1 MDTARERRERA
12 GMIEATANPHRGV
25 GFGIAATERTWTA
38 RTLRPS
44 MAGDFFFLILSIAV
58 LVVGA
63 EILVRGATRLAL
75 RVGMSPFVVGLTVVG
90 FGTSAP
96 ELAASIASARSGH
109 AEIAV
114 GNVIGSNIMNV
125 ALVLGVTAMIMP
137 IPVSRTVVQREVGI
151 TILASFVPYAA
162 LLSGGV
168 IGRGLGIA
176 MVTGLGI
183 FLGWTVL
190 ESRRDP
196 SLPVEVEEP
205 EIRPNTGLVHVLTDL
220 ALVVVGIAMLVFGA
234 GMLVDSASAIARALG
249 VSELVIG
256 LTIVAGGT
264 SAPELATS
272 LVAVTRG
279 RSDLGVGNILGSCVF
294 NLLGILGITAIVT
307 PVEVPREVFLFDL
320 PVMILTAV
328 ACLPIMFTGH
338 RINRWE
344 GVILTTGFVTYTVLL
359 FVGWPFP
366 ADRGAAAEIESTA
379 AMIYPSDDP
388 PRTAA
393 SIQPPPSTTSP
404 S

>member
-1 MDTARERRERA
+1 MVTD
-12 GMIEATANPHRGV
+12 
-25 GFGIAATERTWTA
+25 
-38 RTLRPS
+38 LLL
-44 MAGDFFFLILSIAV
+44 LILSIAV
-58 LVVGA
+58 LVAGA

-75 RVGMSPFVVGLTVVG
+75 RIGISPFVVGLTVVG

-125 ALVLGVTAMIMP
+125 ALVLGLTAIVMP

-151 TILASFVPYAA
+151 TIAASFVPYAA
-162 LLSGGV
+162 LATGGV
-168 IGRGLGIA
+168 IGRGLGAA
-176 MVTGLGI
+176 MVAGLLV
-183 FLGWTVL
+183 FLGWTFR

-196 SLPVEVEEP
+196 SLPVEVETPTDEP
-205 EIRPNTGLVHVLTDL
+205 RSGPLRVLVDL
-220 ALVVVGIAMLVFGA
+220 LFVAFGIGMLVVGA
-234 GMLVDSASAIARALG
+234 GILVDSASAIARALG

-272 LVAVTRG
+272 LVAVLRG

-294 NLLGILGITAIVT
+294 NLLGILGITAVLV
-307 PVEVPREVFLFDL
+307 PLEVPREVFLFDL

-344 GVILTTGFVTYTVLL
+344 GVALTAGFVAYTVML
-359 FVGWPFP
+359 FAGWPFP
-366 ADRGAAAEIESTA
+366 ADRGAAEPTQ
-379 AMIYPSDDP
+379 P
-388 PRTAA
+388 TAA
-393 SIQPPPSTTSP
+393 SIQAPPSTSSP

>member
-1 MDTARERRERA
+1 M
-12 GMIEATANPHRGV
+12 ATDL
-25 GFGIAATERTWTA
+25 
-38 RTLRPS
+38 TL
-44 MAGDFFFLILSIAV
+44 LILSIAV
-58 LVVGA
+58 LVAGA
-63 EILVRGATRLAL
+63 EILVRAATRLAL
-75 RVGMSPFVVGLTVVG
+75 RMGISPFVVGLTVVG

-96 ELAASIASARSGH
+96 ELAASIASARTGH

-125 ALVLGVTAMIMP
+125 ALVLGLTAIIMP

-151 TILASFVPYAA
+151 TIAASFVPYAA
-162 LLSGGV
+162 LLQGGV
-168 IGRGLGIA
+168 VGRGLGIL
-176 MVTGLGI
+176 MVAGLGL
-183 FLGWTVL
+183 FLGWTLL

-196 SLPVEVEEP
+196 SLPVEVEEAEVGP
-205 EIRPNTGLVHVLTDL
+205 RSGILHVLTDL
-220 ALVVVGIAMLVFGA
+220 GLVALGIAMLVFGA

-272 LVAVTRG
+272 LVAVMRG

-294 NLLGILGITAIVT
+294 NLLGILGITAIIT
-307 PVEVPREVFLFDL
+307 PLEIPRDVFVFDL
-320 PVMILTAV
+320 PVMILTAI

-338 RINRWE
+338 RINRFE
-344 GVILTTGFVTYTVLL
+344 GILLTAGFVTYTIML
-359 FVGWPFP
+359 FAGWPFP
-366 ADRGAAAEIESTA
+366 ADRGAPASPE
-379 AMIYPSDDP
+379 PSISSIATPMPTDDH
-388 PRTAA
+388 RTAA

>member
-1 MDTARERRERA
+1 M
-12 GMIEATANPHRGV
+12 ATD
-25 GFGIAATERTWTA
+25 
-38 RTLRPS
+38 LS
-44 MAGDFFFLILSIAV
+44 LLILSIAV
-58 LVVGA
+58 LVAGA

-75 RVGMSPFVVGLTVVG
+75 RVGISPFVVGLTVVG

-96 ELAASIASARSGH
+96 ELAASIASARTGH

-125 ALVLGVTAMIMP
+125 ALVLGLTAMIMP

-151 TILASFVPYAA
+151 TIATSFVPYAA
-162 LLSGGV
+162 LLSGGT
-168 IGRGLGIA
+168 IGRGLGVA
-176 MVTGLGI
+176 MVAGLGV
-183 FLGWTVL
+183 FLGWTFL

-205 EIRPNTGLVHVLTDL
+205 EVTPRSGVIHVLTDL
-220 ALVVVGIAMLVFGA
+220 GFVAFGIAMLVFGA
-234 GMLVDSASAIARALG
+234 GMLVDSASAIARELG

-272 LVAVTRG
+272 LVAVWRG

-294 NLLGILGITAIVT
+294 NVLGILGITAIVT
-307 PVEVPREVFLFDL
+307 PIDVPREVFVFDL
-320 PVMILTAV
+320 PIMILAAV

-344 GVILTTGFVTYTVLL
+344 GVLLTAGFVAYTVML
-359 FVGWPFP
+359 FAGWPFP
-366 ADRGAAAEIESTA
+366 ADRGDVSPDAATTSVVSPAGF
-379 AMIYPSDDP
+379 DDY
-388 PRTAA
+388 RTAA
-393 SIQPPPSTTSP
+393 SIQAPPSTSSP

>member
-1 MDTARERRERA
+1 M
-12 GMIEATANPHRGV
+12 ATDLLLLV
-25 GFGIAATERTWTA
+25 
-38 RTLRPS
+38 
-44 MAGDFFFLILSIAV
+44 LSIAV
-58 LVVGA
+58 LVAGA

-75 RVGMSPFVVGLTVVG
+75 RIGISPFVVGLTVVG

-96 ELAASIASARSGH
+96 ELAASIASARTGH

-125 ALVLGVTAMIMP
+125 ALVLGLTAMIMP

-151 TILASFVPYAA
+151 TIAASFVPYAA
-162 LLSGGV
+162 LLDGGL
-168 IGRGLGIA
+168 IGRGLGAA
-176 MVTGLGI
+176 MVAGLGL
-183 FLGWTVL
+183 FLGWTFL

-205 EIRPNTGLVHVLTDL
+205 ETAPGQGVHRVMMDLLLV
-220 ALVVVGIAMLVFGA
+220 AVGIAMLVFGA

-256 LTIVAGGT
+256 LTVVAGGT

-272 LVAVTRG
+272 LVAVWRG

-294 NLLGILGITAIVT
+294 NVLGILGITALVA

-338 RINRWE
+338 RISRWE
-344 GVILTTGFVTYTVLL
+344 GVLLTAGFLTYTIML
-359 FVGWPFP
+359 FAGWPFP
-366 ADRGAAAEIESTA
+366 ADRGEAISADQSPAVVVAPAS
-379 AMIYPSDDP
+379 PSADD
-388 PRTAA
+388 RTAA
-393 SIQPPPSTTSP
+393 SIQAPPSTSSP

>member
-1 MDTARERRERA
+1 MVTDLLLL
-12 GMIEATANPHRGV
+12 V
-25 GFGIAATERTWTA
+25 
-38 RTLRPS
+38 
-44 MAGDFFFLILSIAV
+44 LSIAV
-58 LVVGA
+58 LVAGA

-75 RVGMSPFVVGLTVVG
+75 RIGISPFVVGLTVVG

-96 ELAASIASARSGH
+96 ELAASIASVRAGH
-109 AEIAV
+109 PEIAI

-137 IPVSRTVVQREVGI
+137 IPVSRVVVQREVAI

-162 LLSGGV
+162 LLNGGV
-168 IGRGLGIA
+168 VGRGLGIA
-176 MVTGLGI
+176 MVSGLML
-183 FLGWTVL
+183 FLGWTFL

-196 SLPVEVEEP
+196 SLPVEVEVPSDEP
-205 EIRPNTGLVHVLTDL
+205 QAGLLRVLADL
-220 ALVVVGIAMLVFGA
+220 FLVAFGIVMLVVGA
-234 GMLVDSASAIARALG
+234 GLLVDSASAIARAMG
-249 VSELVIG
+249 VSELIIG

-272 LVAVTRG
+272 LVAVWRG

-294 NLLGILGITAIVT
+294 NLLGILGVTAIVM
-307 PVEVPREVFLFDL
+307 PIEVPPEVFVFDL

-338 RINRWE
+338 KIKRWE
-344 GVILTTGFVTYTVLL
+344 GVVLTVGFIVYTVLL

-366 ADRGAAAEIESTA
+366 ADRGSSEKPQSV
-379 AMIYPSDDP
+379 
-388 PRTAA
+388 AA
-393 SIQPPPSTTSP
+393 SIQAPPSTSSP

>member
-1 MDTARERRERA
+1 M
-12 GMIEATANPHRGV
+12 ATDLLLLV
-25 GFGIAATERTWTA
+25 
-38 RTLRPS
+38 
-44 MAGDFFFLILSIAV
+44 LSIAV
-58 LVVGA
+58 LVTGA

-75 RVGMSPFVVGLTVVG
+75 RIGISPFVVGLTVVG

-125 ALVLGVTAMIMP
+125 ALVLGLTAMIMP

-151 TILASFVPYAA
+151 TLAASFVPYAA
-162 LLSGGV
+162 LLNGGL
-168 IGRGLGIA
+168 IGRGLGAA
-176 MVTGLGI
+176 MVASLGV
-183 FLGWTVL
+183 FLGWTFL

-196 SLPVEVEEP
+196 SLPIEVEEP
-205 EIRPNTGLVHVLTDL
+205 ETPRHSGLLRTVADLGLV
-220 ALVVVGIAMLVFGA
+220 AFGIAMLVFGA
-234 GMLVDSASAIARALG
+234 GMLVDSASAIARTLG

-272 LVAVTRG
+272 LVAVWRG

-307 PVEVPREVFLFDL
+307 PIEVPREVFIFDL
-320 PVMILTAV
+320 PIMILTAV

-344 GVILTTGFVTYTVLL
+344 GVLLTAGFVVYTVML
-359 FVGWPFP
+359 FAGWPFP
-366 ADRGAAAEIESTA
+366 ADRGASAPDAVTTSMVVPVE
-379 AMIYPSDDP
+379 PDDY
-388 PRTAA
+388 RTAA
-393 SIQPPPSTTSP
+393 SIQAPPSTSSP